1 MSITILVT
9 YATRY
14 GSTKETAEKIAGT
27 LREFGFRV
35 DLEPVREVHSLAGYQ
50 AIVLGAPIEI
60 GRWHGDARR
69 FLSENRRA
77 LAMMPVAVFALGPLH
92 RDESEIREARG
103 QFDKELAKFD
113 WFKPAAIQVFVG
125 RFDPTKLSFPA
136 SLFMGKIP
144 ASDEMDWEAIRVWAK
159 ELPAALEL
167 EKASAGPVLQVI

>member
-1 MSITILVT
+1 MSISILVT

-14 GSTKETAEKIAGT
+14 GSTKETADKIAET
-27 LREFGFRV
+27 LREFGLNV
-35 DLEPVREVHSLAGYQ
+35 ELEPLHNVHSLAGYQ
-50 AIVLGAPIEI
+50 AVVVGAPIEI

-69 FLSENRRA
+69 FLSQNRRA
-77 LAMMPVAVFALGPLH
+77 LAMLPVAVFALGPLH
-92 RDESEIREARG
+92 RDESEMRQARG

-144 ASDEMDWEAIRVWAK
+144 ASDEMDWEAIRAWAK
-159 ELPAALEL
+159 ELPAALEI
-167 EKASAGPVLQVI
+167 EKASAGPVMHVI